1 IYVDAVLVALQKKDP
16 RVEEFLNKIVDTD
29 LRQRLRAYVDF
40 QAAQAAVR
48 DKDVT
53 EILRLA
59 RAGNLTPLQGA
70 WALTEAARL
79 VSKKEPGRAVEFLD
93 EALKE
98 AKEHIDPAS
107 KERVSALVAIA
118 TQLVELD
125 RPRAWEVMLEVVKAS
140 NAAKDYTGDDGRLT
154 AMLETKNM
162 AMATA
167 NSAESFDLND
177 IFAKLARED
186 LQRAI
191 DLARTFD
198 GEAPRAAATLAIAR
212 SVLDKGEKKQ
222 ERASTN

>member
-1 IYVDAVLVALQKKDP
+1 DRIQETLNRLDRAKTDDERDSIYVDVVLVALQKKDP
-16 RVEEFLNKIVDTD
+16 RVEEFLNKIIDTD

-70 WALTEAARL
+70 WALTE
-79 VSKKEPGRAVEFLD
+79 
-93 EALKE
+93 
-98 AKEHIDPAS
+98 
-107 KERVSALVAIA
+107 
-118 TQLVELD
+118 
-125 RPRAWEVMLEVVKAS
+125 
-140 NAAKDYTGDDGRLT
+140 
-154 AMLETKNM
+154 
-162 AMATA
+162 A

>member
-1 IYVDAVLVALQKKDP
+1 
-16 RVEEFLNKIVDTD
+16 
-29 LRQRLRAYVDF
+29 
-40 QAAQAAVR
+40 
-48 DKDVT
+48 
-53 EILRLA
+53 
-59 RAGNLTPLQGA
+59 
-70 WALTEAARL
+70 
-79 VSKKEPGRAVEFLD
+79 
-93 EALKE
+93 
-98 AKEHIDPAS
+98 
-107 KERVSALVAIA
+107 
-118 TQLVELD
+118 ELD

-177 IFAKLARED
+177 IFARLARED
-186 LQRAI
+186 LQRAV

-222 ERASTN
+222 ERAATNRRAGAIAMPRNARQYCPPASGRAGPPRGKNLADAVE